1 MYKTQDVVSEAQEPQ
16 LGGSDNAPSNER
28 FERRKPYAAPQL
40 LGERR
45 NNTQWHGSDKGGRE
59 KRFRHDQLRSRH
71 PRRPYQKA
79 AAELFKSRVV
89 NLFVA
94 GRNTVEIAAEV
105 NATEAKVYNTLARL
119 AE

>member
-16 LGGSDNAPSNER
+16 LAGNDNAASTER
-28 FERRKPYAAPQL
+28 FELRKPYAAPER

-45 NNTQWHGSDKGGRE
+45 NSTQWHGSDKGGRE
-59 KRFRHDQLRSRH
+59 KRFRHDLFRPRL

-79 AAELFKSRVV
+79 AAELFKTRVV
-89 NLFVA
+89 SLFVA